1 MHISGGNGFIR
12 RLENL
17 LSKSDSRLAV
27 RIRSRLTWNRLYHFV
42 SYVKSSLW
50 VIPLFAIL
58 LQLILVRVFHSI
70 DALIVWKIP
79 WPLAIPKVEGA
90 ETMLQTVITM
100 NLSFLV
106 FTFGSLLVAIQ
117 VASAQLTPRIIA
129 TTLLRDNVVRFS
141 VGLFVFTLIFCVA
154 TLGRMDKIVHQLP
167 LFLAALL
174 GLFSMATFL
183 YLIDYASRLLRP
195 VSIVGR
201 VGQMGIEVIDHVYL
215 RPTEGVTTVKKRDL
229 GLPAQIV
236 CHEGAGRIILALNI
250 TALADMAKSV
260 GGVIEFVPRV
270 GDFLGT
276 DDPLFHLYG
285 GAIQI
290 DTKKLRA
297 CVALGPERTIE
308 QDPTFAFRI
317 IVDIA
322 LKALSPAI
330 NDPTTAVLALDQ
342 LQRLL
347 RKVGKKHLHDDEVR
361 DKEGYLRLILRT
373 PNWDNFVNL
382 SFTEIRHYG
391 ASNVQV
397 ARRLRAVIENLI
409 ATLPE
414 HRHAELLNQLQLL
427 DRILEQ
433 SYPYKEDLALARIA
447 DTQGL

>member
-1 MHISGGNGFIR
+1 MAHFWRRGLLG
-12 RLENL
+12 RLESL
-17 LSKSDSRLAV
+17 ISKSDSRLAV
-27 RIRSRLTWNRLYHFV
+27 RIRSKITWNKLYHII
-42 SYVKSSLW
+42 SYTKSSLW
-50 VIPLFAIL
+50 VIPIFAIL
-58 LQLILVRVFHSI
+58 IQFFLVRLFHFL
-70 DALIVWKIP
+70 DALILWRIP
-79 WPLAIPKVEGA
+79 FPIEIPNVEGA
-90 ETMLQTVITM
+90 ETMLQTVITL

-141 VGLFVFTLIFCVA
+141 VGLFVFTLIFAVA
-154 TLGRMDKIVHQLP
+154 TQGRMDKIVHQLP
-167 LFLAALL
+167 YFICGFL

-215 RPTEGVTTVKKRDL
+215 SPTKGTTVVKKRDL

-236 CHEGAGRIILALNI
+236 NHEGAGRIILALNI
-250 TALADMAKSV
+250 TALVAMAESAR
-260 GGVIEFVPRV
+260 GVIEFVPRV

-285 GAIQI
+285 GAALI
-290 DTKKLRA
+290 DVKKLRA
-297 CVALGPERTIE
+297 CVAFGPERTIE

-330 NDPTTAVLALDQ
+330 NDPTTSVLAMDQ

-347 RKVGKKHLHDDEVR
+347 RKVGQRHLHDDEIR

-373 PNWDNFVNL
+373 PDWADFVNL

-391 ASNVQV
+391 ACNVQV

-409 ATLPE
+409 GSLPE
-414 HRHAELLNQLQLL
+414 HRHPELLKQLELL
-427 DRILEQ
+427 DRTVEK
-433 SYPYKEDLALARIA
+433 SFSFKEDLALARIA